1 MRREA
6 MVFGGFILVL
16 GVFGI
21 VNGSAILIRGAIHV
35 EGTSCK
41 AICGILLLLLL
52 AELFTP
58 EFGAAAA
65 GAIYLLLGFSLAL
78 AGYFL
83 LRGRQR
89 GRP

>member
-41 AICGILLLLLL
+41 AICGILLLL

-65 GAIYLLLGFSLAL
+65 GSIYLLLGFSLAL